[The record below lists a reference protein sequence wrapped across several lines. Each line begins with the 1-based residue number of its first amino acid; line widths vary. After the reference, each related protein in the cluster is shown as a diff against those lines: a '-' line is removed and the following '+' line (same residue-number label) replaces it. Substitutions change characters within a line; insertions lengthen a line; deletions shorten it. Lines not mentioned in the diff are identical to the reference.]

1 MNFALGPLSLW
12 RHIGLVLLVL
22 RILKPVVEIVV
33 RGCATKSYH
42 VDGISRECLR
52 LRVVLLF
59 NYYFTFIDYLG
70 VLEYHLVPI
79 GAEAVAKVLVNLV
92 RLSVLPLD
100 EEGRL
105 GFTWLVL
112 VILLLLLILIEEE
125 PDRSLVP
132 VHSQS

>member
-1 MNFALGPLSLW
+1 M
-12 RHIGLVLLVL
+12 LLL
-22 RILKPVVEIVV
+22 
-33 RGCATKSYH
+33 
-42 VDGISRECLR
+42 
-52 LRVVLLF
+52 

-79 GAEAVAKVLVNLV
+79 GVEAVAKVLVNLV

-112 VILLLLLILIEEE
+112 AILLLLLILIEEE

-132 VHSQS
+132 VHSQSREGFVEQALIVELHGVVSLDPDLLSAHGVRHQSFKRFPLESQESAN